1 MTYEEYR
8 AGAIALAQS
17 VDWGRP
23 PRPGQPWP
31 RRLMPVRQAKRILGY
46 GIVMNPKSSKHKP
59 IFDDYGSVSVVDDF
73 QLRGYFD
80 AKEKTQD
87 REKLK

>member
-31 RRLMPVRQAKRILGY
+31 VRLVPLSLAIRLRGTGLRLCPVKY
-46 GIVMNPKSSKHKP
+46 GMIRVE
-59 IFDDYGSVSVVDDF
+59 DDF
-73 QLRGYFD
+73 GWKAYFEK
-80 AKEKTQD
+80 KEKTQD

>member
-23 PRPGQPWP
+23 PRPGQKW
-31 RRLMPVRQAKRILGY
+31 PVRLVPLALAVRLRGTYVRDLPVKY
-46 GIVMNPKSSKHKP
+46 GMVRM
-59 IFDDYGSVSVVDDF
+59 VDD
-73 QLRGYFD
+73 LGWIAYFEK
-80 AKEKTQD
+80 KERNQD
-87 REKLK
+87 RDKLK